1 MVSVGPGTDPPRG
14 HQRQLRVRQDPHR
27 IGRHGFGDAVHA
39 APDPL
44 RPAVVVLVA
53 ECVTEGF
60 HRVAAT
66 DAVAHEMD
74 EVVDLAQ
81 FELAVTA

>member
-1 MVSVGPGTDPPRG
+1 VVSVGPGTDPPSG
-14 HQRQLRVRQDPHR
+14 HERELRVRQDPHR
-27 IGRHGFGDAVHA
+27 IRRHGFGDAVHA

-44 RPAVVVLVA
+44 RSAVVVLVS
-53 ECVTEGF
+53 ECVAEGF

-66 DAVAHEMD
+66 DAVAHEVD

-81 FELAVTA
+81 FECAVTA